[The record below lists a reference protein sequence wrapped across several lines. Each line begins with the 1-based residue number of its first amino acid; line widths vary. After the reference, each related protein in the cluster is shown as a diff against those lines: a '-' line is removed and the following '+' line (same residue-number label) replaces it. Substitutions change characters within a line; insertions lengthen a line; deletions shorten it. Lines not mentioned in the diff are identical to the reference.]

1 MSDKNFFIPGGI
13 EYFMPDEAEEFEILK
28 SKVLKIF
35 KKSHYQY
42 VIPPI
47 IDNLPNLLSLNS
59 QDLDQQT
66 LTFVDQMTGKKIGMR
81 ADITPQIAK
90 IDQHL
95 SKGGTSRFA
104 YMGDIIRTTEN
115 QFDRRN
121 PYQVGCELFGCS
133 NKNHDL
139 EVISQMIEI
148 VRLSKE
154 KLLVLELCDL
164 SIIND
169 IICSLN
175 LYSDEVSKL
184 ISLINLK
191 STNEIKSYLKYKNIS
206 GKKINLIT
214 DLILLTGSFEIVS
227 EIKKLLTVNRI
238 KINSKLP
245 ELTFI
250 AKKLTPTDGNLVVN
264 IDMTNLSNLDYQSSL
279 SFSLYVTN
287 FRKSIANGG
296 RYNAYNSGTTQ
307 RLASG
312 FSLDLKDIYFLRKN
326 GGKHV

>member
-28 SKVLKIF
+28 SKALRIF

-95 SKGGTSRFA
+95 SGGGISRFA

-133 NKNHDL
+133 NKNSPFIKSSFVL
-139 EVISQMIEI
+139 KVLGVVS
-148 VRLSKE
+148 
-154 KLLVLELCDL
+154 LLTNNVNNVPMNRI
-164 SIIND
+164 IINMFF
-169 IICSLN
+169 
-175 LYSDEVSKL
+175 L
-184 ISLINLK
+184 IVMQN
-191 STNEIKSYLKYKNIS
+191 
-206 GKKINLIT
+206 
-214 DLILLTGSFEIVS
+214 
-227 EIKKLLTVNRI
+227 
-238 KINSKLP
+238 
-245 ELTFI
+245 
-250 AKKLTPTDGNLVVN
+250 
-264 IDMTNLSNLDYQSSL
+264 
-279 SFSLYVTN
+279 
-287 FRKSIANGG
+287 
-296 RYNAYNSGTTQ
+296 
-307 RLASG
+307 
-312 FSLDLKDIYFLRKN
+312 
-326 GGKHV
+326 